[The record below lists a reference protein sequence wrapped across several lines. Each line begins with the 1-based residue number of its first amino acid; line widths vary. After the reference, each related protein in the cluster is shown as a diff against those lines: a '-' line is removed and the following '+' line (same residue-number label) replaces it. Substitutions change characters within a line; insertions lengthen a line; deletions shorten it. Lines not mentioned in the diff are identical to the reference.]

1 MRYEW
6 DKKASLDTKPHGI
19 DRTGSKEITGK
30 SMKLNTKFYWKT
42 LLTLNTFVF
51 DIMKPSTL
59 KPKYFEVFVFCG
71 ELLKFKPLVAS

>member
-30 SMKLNTKFYWKT
+30 SMKLKYEV
-42 LLTLNTFVF
+42 LLENTFNIKHIRIWHNETF
-51 DIMKPSTL
+51 
-59 KPKYFEVFVFCG
+59 YFKAKIFWSFR
-71 ELLKFKPLVAS
+71 LLRWTFKI